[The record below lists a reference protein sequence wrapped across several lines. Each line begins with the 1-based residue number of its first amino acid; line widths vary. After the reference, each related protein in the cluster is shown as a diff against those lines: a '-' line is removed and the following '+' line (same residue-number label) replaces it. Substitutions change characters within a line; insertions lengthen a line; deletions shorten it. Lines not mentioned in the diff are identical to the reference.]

1 MTESAQNETSAN
13 NRSSFIGRSAK
24 IHRHTLLTVAE
35 VADLLRLTPKGVY
48 SLIENRRIPF
58 IKVSNRVRFFESDV
72 ISWLRKNRV
81 PALEEN
87 Q

>member
-1 MTESAQNETSAN
+1 MTVSAQNETATR
-13 NRSSFIGRSAK
+13 NRRTFTGRSPK
-24 IHRHTLLTVAE
+24 THRHTLLTVTE
-35 VADLLRLTPKGVY
+35 VAELLRLTPKGVY

-58 IKVSNRVRFFESDV
+58 VKVSNRVRFFESDV

-81 PALEEN
+81 PALEDK

>member
-1 MTESAQNETSAN
+1 MTGSTEQFIYSRQKTACSESVKSGHL
-13 NRSSFIGRSAK
+13 S
-24 IHRHTLLTVAE
+24 LLTVAE
-35 VADLLRLTPKGVY
+35 VAEFLRLTPKGVY

-58 IKVSNRVRFFESDV
+58 IKVSNRVRFLESDV

-81 PALEEN
+81 PTLEEK